1 MSLPERVNVMR
12 VVTYD
17 VAGIIEQLQAE
28 RDSEIVYDK
37 DGSHRLS
44 ADEPFTIEEVM
55 DRIENYCYDDFAGEV
70 HLRDLIFQDENGKE
84 ITDYEEDE

>member
-1 MSLPERVNVMR
+1 MK
-12 VVTYD
+12 VVSYD
-17 VAGIIEQLQAE
+17 VAGIVEQLITE

-55 DRIENYCYDDFAGEV
+55 DRVESYVEDDFAGMRLSE
-70 HLRDLIFQDENGKE
+70 LIFQDEDGN
-84 ITDYEEDE
+84 DL

>member
-1 MSLPERVNVMR
+1 MKNLLPQRINVMK

-17 VAGIIEQLQAE
+17 VASIVEQLIAE

-44 ADEPFTIEEVM
+44 ADEPFTIEQII
-55 DRIENYCYDDFAGEV
+55 DRVESYVEDDFAGMRLSELV
-70 HLRDLIFQDENGKE
+70 FQDEDGN
-84 ITDYEEDE
+84 DL

>member
-1 MSLPERVNVMR
+1 MSDLPVRINVMR

-17 VAGIIEQLQAE
+17 VASVIEQLQAE

-55 DRIENYCYDDFAGEV
+55 DRVESYVEDDFAGMRLSELV
-70 HLRDLIFQDENGKE
+70 FQDEDGN
-84 ITDYEEDE
+84 DL

>member
-1 MSLPERVNVMR
+1 MSDLPVRINVMR

-17 VAGIIEQLQAE
+17 VAGVIEQLQAE

-55 DRIENYCYDDFAGEV
+55 DRVESYVQDDFTGMRLSE
-70 HLRDLIFQDENGKE
+70 LIFQDENGNE
-84 ITDYEEDE
+84 L

>member
-1 MSLPERVNVMR
+1 MSDLPVRINVMR

-17 VAGIIEQLQAE
+17 VAGVVEQLQAE

-55 DRIENYCYDDFAGEV
+55 DRIESYVEDDFAGMRLSE
-70 HLRDLIFQDENGKE
+70 LIFQDEDGN
-84 ITDYEEDE
+84 DL

>member
-1 MSLPERVNVMR
+1 MSDLPVRINVMR

-17 VAGIIEQLQAE
+17 VAGVIEQLQAE

-55 DRIENYCYDDFAGEV
+55 DRVESYVEDDFAGMRLSELV
-70 HLRDLIFQDENGKE
+70 FQDEDGN
-84 ITDYEEDE
+84 DL

>member
-1 MSLPERVNVMR
+1 MSDLPVRINVMR

-17 VAGIIEQLQAE
+17 VAGVVEQLQAE
-28 RDSEIVYDK
+28 RDSEIVDDK

-55 DRIENYCYDDFAGEV
+55 DRVESYVEDDFAGMRLSE
-70 HLRDLIFQDENGKE
+70 LIFQDEDGN
-84 ITDYEEDE
+84 DL